1 MRILSVLIVASIA
14 FAGAVRAEDKQLA
27 SAFAASAGKLAGEG
41 KNDKA
46 KDMCYKALANDE
58 DCAEAL
64 FELAKIFEKENNM
77 TAAGDFYVRA
87 GREFGKG
94 ESANPAFASKRLEAE
109 SRVKRLNPYATRF
122 ATVMTDY
129 AQEIGGITKK
139 STDSLTLE
147 EASDRVSSLRLA
159 SIVPPDKMP
168 QIDTPA
174 PPKATGPST
183 GPKTA
188 KTTSH
193 GDDEDLP
200 ARMRP
205 KKDVVTNV
213 PVDVERALKAAGWDK
228 ITGTWKKV
236 KDNVY
241 EVTDGKLETA
251 KINGAIQVI
260 VDKGGSGKVSAL
272 VRNGHRDS
280 YSSFSSTYSYGT
292 GYGFVLDGAAAK
304 MFTPYN
310 YSGVIYRPYMEREI
324 PAAGEKTQF
333 VITIMDNALEMM
345 VNAKRE
351 HKSNYKINKEGPFAI
366 EISGT
371 MTIESPMAKG
381 Q

>member
-1 MRILSVLIVASIA
+1 MRILSVLIIASLA
-14 FAGAVRAEDKQLA
+14 LAAGVRAEDKQLA
-27 SAFAASAGKLAGEG
+27 AAFAASAGKLAAEG

-64 FELAKIFEKENNM
+64 FELAKLFEKENNM
-77 TAAGDFYVRA
+77 SAAGDFYVRA

-94 ESANPAFASKRLEAE
+94 EAANPAFTSKRLEAE
-109 SRVKRLNPYATRF
+109 TKIKRLNPYATRF

-129 AQEIGGITKK
+129 AQELGGITKK

-147 EASDRVSSLRLA
+147 EAGDRVSSLRLA

-168 QIDTPA
+168 QIDKPAPKTPA
-174 PPKATGPST
+174 APA
-183 GPKTA
+183 KTA
-188 KTTSH
+188 KTSSSRP
-193 GDDEDLP
+193 DDEDMP
-200 ARMRP
+200 PRF
-205 KKDVVTNV
+205 KKKEVVTNV
-213 PVDVERALKAAGWDK
+213 PVDVEKALKAAGWDK

-251 KINGAIQVI
+251 KANGAVQVI
-260 VDKGGSGKVSAL
+260 VHKGGGKVAAL

-292 GYGFVLDGAAAK
+292 GYGLVLDGATAK
-304 MFTPYN
+304 MYTPYN
-310 YSGVIYRPYMEREI
+310 YTGLIYRPYMEREI
-324 PAAGEKTQF
+324 PSGGEKTMF
-333 VITIMDNALEMM
+333 LITIAEGALEMT

-351 HKSNYKINKEGPFAI
+351 HKSNYKLNREGPFAI
-366 EISGT
+366 EIDGT
-371 MTIESPMAKG
+371 ATIESPMAKG